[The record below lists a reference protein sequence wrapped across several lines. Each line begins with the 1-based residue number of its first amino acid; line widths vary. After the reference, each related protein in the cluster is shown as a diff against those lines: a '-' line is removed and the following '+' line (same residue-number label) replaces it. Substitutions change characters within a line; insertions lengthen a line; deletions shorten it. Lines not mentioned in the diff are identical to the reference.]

1 MDAKKNQ
8 PVFGEGFWLIC
19 IAVGVLLLGI
29 VCFFS
34 RREDLHSCERR
45 MSVTVEFIKE
55 QVGSYSKYNK
65 IAMAKALVRETTAV
79 PRLAGISMDCDEGTL
94 HRLAEDVWVTGIS
107 VLDAQCELLCE
118 YTTDGVGY
126 EELRAGIAPERLANV
141 LAYPQQQ
148 VPTDHILSLLQ
159 SAGPIAELTLHER
172 SMDRM
177 IADMYQEM
185 AL

>member
-79 PRLAGISMDCDEGTL
+79 PRLAGISMDCDEETL

-141 LAYPQQQ
+141 PQFITCVRAMSATANISISAKTKSPPAKTATFRRLYP
-148 VPTDHILSLLQ
+148 L
-159 SAGPIAELTLHER
+159 
-172 SMDRM
+172 
-177 IADMYQEM
+177 
-185 AL
+185 

>member
-1 MDAKKNQ
+1 MDAKKYQ

-55 QVGSYSKYNK
+55 QTGSYSKYNK

-79 PRLAGISMDCDEGTL
+79 PRLADISIDCDEETL
-94 HRLAEDVWVTGIS
+94 RRLAEDVWVTGIS
-107 VLDAQCELLCE
+107 VLNERSEILCE

-126 EELRAGIAPERLANV
+126 
-141 LAYPQQQ
+141 
-148 VPTDHILSLLQ
+148 
-159 SAGPIAELTLHER
+159 
-172 SMDRM
+172 
-177 IADMYQEM
+177 
-185 AL
+185 